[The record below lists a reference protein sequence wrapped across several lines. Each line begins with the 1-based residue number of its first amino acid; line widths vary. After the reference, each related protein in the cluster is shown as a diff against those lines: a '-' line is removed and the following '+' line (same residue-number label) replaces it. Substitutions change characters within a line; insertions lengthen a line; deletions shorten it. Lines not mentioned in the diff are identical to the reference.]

1 MSAGDALRFG
11 AVEKA
16 FGASGKVL
24 RGVEAEI
31 PLSGLTFV
39 VGQSGQ
45 GKSVLCRLAVGLLR
59 PDAGE
64 VFLLGQP
71 VHRLSGHALQRLRA
85 QAPYLVQGP
94 ALLDWLTVGE
104 NVALARKGASP
115 AEIRAALEKVGLGD
129 VADRHPPQLSP
140 GVQKRAAIA
149 RALMLSP
156 RYLLLDEPTT
166 GLSRDAALRVD
177 AVLRQLRSEG
187 LGALVVSHDYRAV
200 RELADRVLM
209 ISAGRT
215 SFLGPAAE
223 FFTSGDPEIQALVAP
238 QRREPS
244 DG

>member
-1 MSAGDALRFG
+1 MSDETLLRFSG
-11 AVEKA
+11 VEKA
-16 FGASGKVL
+16 FAGGGQVL
-24 RGVEAEI
+24 RGVSAEI

-39 VGQSGQ
+39 VGQSGG

-64 VFLLGQP
+64 VFLLGEP
-71 VHRLSGHALQRLRA
+71 VHRLRGHALERLRA
-85 QAPYLVQGP
+85 RAPYLVQGP
-94 ALLDWLTVGE
+94 ALLDWLTVAE
-104 NVALARKGASP
+104 NVALASKGASRDEVL
-115 AEIRAALEKVGLGD
+115 ATLEKVGLSG

-149 RALMLSP
+149 RALMLRP

-166 GLSRDAALRVD
+166 GLSRAAAVQVD
-177 AVLRQLRSEG
+177 AVLRQLRADG

-215 SFLGPAAE
+215 SFLGPAGE
-223 FFTSGDPEIQALVAP
+223 FFASGEPEIQALVAP